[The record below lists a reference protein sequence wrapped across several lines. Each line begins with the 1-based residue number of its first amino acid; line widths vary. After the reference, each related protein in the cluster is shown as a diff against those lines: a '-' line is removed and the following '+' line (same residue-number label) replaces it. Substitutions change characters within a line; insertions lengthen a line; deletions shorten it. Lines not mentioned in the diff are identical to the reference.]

1 MEIKVKYKFIK
12 REDKKMDKVENRKK
26 IDKLLELEIFPFL
39 YFPLRQVLQKVPI
52 GSLDFLE
59 EIRLRQLKPLML
71 VIGSQDFMVTH
82 GGRLTS
88 KYDDVYIVSKED
100 MDKTFQLICQGSV
113 YAVEDELKNGFITL
127 PGGHRVGIT
136 GKVILEGSTVKTIKS
151 VSAFNIR
158 IAREVM
164 GAADKV
170 LPYIIDKRFGI
181 YNTLILSPPKA
192 GKTTL
197 LRDLIRQLSSGVERL
212 HVRGFKVGLVDE
224 RSEIACC
231 HNGVP
236 QNNVGLRTD
245 VLDACPKAQGIM
257 MLLRSM
263 SPDIIAT
270 DEIGRIEDVKAIE
283 EAVNAGVTIITTVH
297 GTNLEEIKKRP
308 TIHKLINSGFF
319 KRYIILGFSSG
330 VGSLEMV
337 IDGESFKTIYENKK
351 GKVVSNAV

>member
-1 MEIKVKYKFIK
+1 MEKIY
-12 REDKKMDKVENRKK
+12 NHKK

-39 YFPLRQVLQKVPI
+39 CFPLRQLLQKVAD
-52 GSLDFLE
+52 GSLEFLE
-59 EIRLRQLKPLML
+59 EIRLRRLKPLML
-71 VIGSQDFMVTH
+71 GTGSRDFMVTH
-82 GGRLTS
+82 NGRLTD
-88 KYDDVYIVSKED
+88 KYENVYIVSNED

-136 GKVILEGSTVKTIKS
+136 GKVILESGTVKTIKS

-158 IAREVM
+158 IARQVM

-170 LPYIIDKRFGI
+170 LPYLIDERFGI
-181 YNTLILSPPKA
+181 CNTLILSPPGA

-197 LRDLIRQLSSGVERL
+197 LRDLIRQLSSGIERL
-212 HVRGFKVGLVDE
+212 NIKGFKVGLVDE

-231 HNGVP
+231 NNGVP
-236 QNNVGLRTD
+236 QNDVGLRTD

-270 DEIGRIEDVKAIE
+270 DEIGRTEDVKAIE
-283 EAVNAGVTIITTVH
+283 EIVNSGVSIITTVH
-297 GTNLEEIKKRP
+297 GNDIEDVRKRP
-308 TIHKLINSGFF
+308 AIRKLISNGFF
-319 KRYIILGFSSG
+319 KRYVILGFSSG
-330 VGSLEMV
+330 VGSLEKV
-337 IDGESFKTIYENKK
+337 IDGESFKNIYENKN
-351 GKVVSNAV
+351 GKVISDAV

>member
-1 MEIKVKYKFIK
+1 MEKVT
-12 REDKKMDKVENRKK
+12 NNKK
-26 IDKLLELEIFPFL
+26 IEKVLELEIYPFL
-39 YFPLRQVLQKVPI
+39 YFPLRQVLQKVPMD
-52 GSLDFLE
+52 SLNFLE
-59 EIRLRQLKPLML
+59 EIRMRLLKPLML
-71 VIGSQDFMVTH
+71 GIGSKDFIVAQD
-82 GGRLTS
+82 GRLTS
-88 KYDDVYIVSKED
+88 RCEDAYIVSKED

-127 PGGHRVGIT
+127 PGGHRVGIA
-136 GKVILEGSTVKTIKS
+136 GKVVLESATVKTIKS

-164 GAADKV
+164 GAATKV

-212 HVRGFKVGLVDE
+212 NIRGFKVGLVDE

-236 QNNVGLRTD
+236 QNDVGLRTD

-263 SPDIIAT
+263 SPEIIAT

-283 EAVNAGVTIITTVH
+283 EAVNAGVSVITTVH
-297 GTNLEEIKKRP
+297 GTDLEDIKKRP
-308 TIHKLINSGFF
+308 TIHKLINGGFF
-319 KRYIILGFSSG
+319 KRYVILGFSSG

-337 IDGESFKTIYENKK
+337 IDGENFKTIYENRI
-351 GKVVSNAV
+351 GRVVSNAV